1 MLRLKTAQGAETLRL
16 LVVELSHQ
24 LHIVTDRLETDASAD
39 HLLWEVQTTNQNCE
53 CKNHKNELWIQGKKK
68 TKKKKRTSA
77 NRYCGAQ

>member
-53 CKNHKNELWIQGKKK
+53 CKNHKNELWIQGKKNK
-68 TKKKKRTSA
+68 QTNKRTSA
-77 NRYCGAQ
+77 NQYCGAQ